1 MGGGMSDETKPMPCA
16 ICGGEAQTVKYQ
28 AVGQNFADYRV
39 ECRACANHA
48 NRTDDDEPS
57 AVRRWSARQIRI
69 REERA
74 WQLVVALAPAAFP
87 DVKFAGLTNPEIA
100 RRWERVW
107 AAARLGVKAAR
118 AIAEEA
124 VR

>member
-1 MGGGMSDETKPMPCA
+1 VSDETKPAPCA
-16 ICGGEAQTVKYQ
+16 ICGGEGVAVKCGEAFSAACSQCGTSADGEHYAGPEHATSAWIRAQ
-28 AVGQNFADYRV
+28 A
-39 ECRACANHA
+39 
-48 NRTDDDEPS
+48 
-57 AVRRWSARQIRI
+57 RI

-74 WQLVVALAPAAFP
+74 WQLVVALTPAAFP
-87 DVKFAGLTNPEIA
+87 DVKFAGLTTPEVA

-118 AIAEEA
+118 AIADEA